1 MQNEYGL
8 DVSYFE
14 SKLTQVM
21 RDINCYKP
29 EEMARELFRLA
40 KTANK
45 NIVLESD
52 FLSDIRSDDDHNAA
66 LSAFDNLAVKIEA
79 YEQKRWPIDK
89 PTKAQAEELRAD
101 QSMSGFVSQL
111 PQKYWDAYI
120 KKHPTSNELA
130 GAAFVRTFCDFVADG
145 IHSLPEAD

>member
-14 SKLTQVM
+14 SKLTQVL
-21 RDINCYKP
+21 RNIACYMP
-29 EEMARELFRLA
+29 DEMARELARLV
-40 KTANK
+40 KTADK
-45 NIVLESD
+45 SVLLESE
-52 FLSDIRSDDDHNAA
+52 FLADIRGDDDHKAA
-66 LSAFDNLAVKIEA
+66 LSAFDNLALKIEA

-89 PTKAQAEELRAD
+89 PTKAQAEEFRAE